1 MLGVVTERAHNTLP
15 YSSLTAFGVA
25 QFDWIT
31 SENWLQYLL
40 SNPTMQSR
48 LYALFGTIS
57 AFEVTLAGWLAC
69 RAALLLSLMPAPP
82 PPPGLHHA
90 HSMAAAVTHKPVR

>member
-1 MLGVVTERAHNTLP
+1 MLGVVTECKQNTLP
-15 YSSLTAFGVA
+15 YSSLTAFGVT

-57 AFEVTLAGWLAC
+57 AFEVTWAGWLAVSC
-69 RAALLLSLMPAPP
+69 CTASLTHATTT
-82 PPPGLHHA
+82 PPGLHHA